1 MTIPNQAQIDLWKGR
16 VGEKWAALQSRMDE
30 MLSEVTAGLKAR
42 AGPVGGL
49 RLLDIGCGSGVTCAL
64 WLEGG
69 AEVTGVDVS
78 TPMLAVAER
87 RTQGRAR
94 LIEADA
100 SVWRADQPFDL
111 VVSQFG
117 VMFFDDPQTAFTNIA
132 KTVRP
137 GGRLLFACWRAAGEN
152 PWATRPLAAV
162 RELLE
167 TPAPP
172 PPQGPPPPGPF
183 AFADKARI
191 EAILNGAGFET
202 ITVTPFDFQ
211 VRLADAGGVPAA
223 VDLVLQIGPASAA
236 LAEAGEA
243 GEAARAAA
251 PARLAAVLA
260 PYAAGGAVRVP
271 GAVWMVEAVRPA

>member
-1 MTIPNQAQIDLWKGR
+1 MTTPNQAQIDLWKGR
-16 VGEKWAALQSRMDE
+16 VGEKWAALQSRMDA
-30 MLSEVTAGLKAR
+30 MLAEVTAGLKAR
-42 AGPVGGL
+42 AGEVSGL

-78 TPMLAVAER
+78 TPMLAVAEK

-100 SVWRADQPFDL
+100 SVWRSAEPFDL

-117 VMFFDDPQTAFTNIA
+117 VMFFDDPEAAFTNIA
-132 KTVRP
+132 RNIRP

-162 RELLE
+162 RELLG

-172 PPQGPPPPGPF
+172 PPEGPPPPGPF

-191 EAILNGAGFET
+191 EAVLNGAGFEK
-202 ITVTPFDFQ
+202 IAVTPFDFQ
-211 VRLADAGGVPAA
+211 VRLAAEGGVSAA

-236 LAEAGEA
+236 LAEAGDA

-260 PYAAGGAVRVP
+260 PYAADGAVRVP
-271 GAVWMVEAVRPA
+271 GAVWMVEAIRPA